1 MIHTETILTP
11 QCLLV
16 SSVRGAGSGVQMNSI
31 SVSGGFAPKEV
42 VAILDFFVTSQVL
55 WTAELALSKDLPK
68 SSGEES

>member
-1 MIHTETILTP
+1 
-11 QCLLV
+11 
-16 SSVRGAGSGVQMNSI
+16 MNSI

-68 SSGEES
+68 SNGEES